1 MAKFQIIISD
11 TETGHSKSLELEGN
25 RAVPLIGRKLG
36 EIIDGSV
43 VDMSGK
49 ELQLTGGSDK
59 DGFPMRPNVH
69 GGVRVR
75 AIISGGTGF
84 QSHKKGKRKRKS
96 LRGNI
101 ITEDIVQVNMKIV
114 KPEKE
119 EKKAKKPVEK
129 VSEKLKSN
137 SK

>member
-11 TETGHSKSLELEGN
+11 TETGQSQSMELEGN

-36 EIIDGSV
+36 EVIDGSI
-43 VDMSGK
+43 VDMSGR
-49 ELQLTGGSDK
+49 ELRLTGGSDK

-69 GGVRVR
+69 GGVRIR

-84 QSHKKGKRKRKS
+84 RSHRKGERKRKS
-96 LRGNI
+96 LRGNV
-101 ITEDIVQVNMKIV
+101 ITEDIVQVNMKLV
-114 KPEKE
+114 KAKTE
-119 EKKAKKPVEK
+119 EPKAKKAVAK
-129 VSEKLKSN
+129 VAAKPKTT